1 MSFEVQV
8 LQIPTYAWLGG
19 VGLDVDRCI
28 MWAIEY
34 EANACF
40 LHNHKSVKTFDRKLV
55 LTFDFIQQYRILRKF
70 GGGRAWRIDS
80 YQAFA
85 ERKFGELIDQPI
97 RY

>member
-1 MSFEVQV
+1 M
-8 LQIPTYAWLGG
+8 PPDWGG

-28 MWAIEY
+28 MRAIEY
-34 EANACF
+34 EANTCF
-40 LHNHKSVKTFDRKLV
+40 LHNRKSVKIFLV

-70 GGGRAWRIDS
+70 GRGKAWRIDS

-97 RY
+97 DY